1 MSKKTK
7 KKTGV
12 LRSFKP
18 AKKLPQTHLGFS
30 RAERFANREISWL
43 AFNQRVMEEAT
54 NPNHPLMEKLRFL
67 SISASNLDEF
77 FMVRVAGLVGQ
88 TLAGVEEPSKDGRT
102 PRQQLDE
109 ISETANQLMDNQ
121 QVVWRHLLEEMR
133 QSNVCVLEPDELTA
147 SQL

>member
-88 TLAGVEEPSKDGRT
+88 TLAGVEEPSQDGKT
-102 PRQQLDE
+102 PAQQLDAILE
-109 ISETANQLMDNQ
+109 RTEALMTRQ
-121 QVVWRHLLEEMR
+121 QKVWGE
-133 QSNVCVLEPDELTA
+133 VLADLRAEKIFV
-147 SQL
+147 